1 MMAPKGYR
9 SAKFADRPVALQ
21 VTANIG
27 GKVVVTTNYELFLGV
42 IKAGI
47 KGNTQARKLVLDFLI
62 AAMEREGCQ
71 KTDEPA
77 GETEV
82 ESPGVIS
89 WDGAKKAALEGRRP

>member
-62 AAMEREGCQ
+62 ARRSARG
-71 KTDEPA
+71 A
-77 GETEV
+77 GRPMNPRARRK
-82 ESPGVIS
+82 S
-89 WDGAKKAALEGRRP
+89 KAPK

>member
-1 MMAPKGYR
+1 LA
-9 SAKFADRPVALQ
+9 
-21 VTANIG
+21 
-27 GKVVVTTNYELFLGV
+27 
-42 IKAGI
+42 
-47 KGNTQARKLVLDFLI
+47 FLI
-62 AAMEREGCQ
+62 AAMEREGRQ